1 MTIVFSILRS
11 LLLAFLLSMSFLM
24 PGPASPMNPL
34 HGIEHFDVYIVDQ
47 QSVCVPLLRFLTG
60 TRVVFYCH
68 FPDKLLSGGWVFGED
83 KVERTEGGLLKK
95 LYRWPIDKLEEWTT
109 GTFSISGS
117 YVLTIRSSG
126 CDPFQLSLYLQSILE
141 SFPVPR
147 QKTAKGGIPM
157 YRCQPLP
164 SIQEETEWRG
174 CRASQ
179 IVSIYEIIEAYRLV
193 ISLHSFRS
201 TDSKRRKMLLSR
213 SRRFRGC
220 KLANCCPLTNSPSLD
235 WLLEVSISRL
245 RLKRY

>member
-1 MTIVFSILRS
+1 MTIIFSILRS

-24 PGPASPMNPL
+24 PGPASPINPL

-83 KVERTEGGLLKK
+83 KVERTEGGMLKK

-109 GTFSISGS
+109 GTFPLSGLS
-117 YVLTIRSSG
+117 VLTIRSSG
-126 CDPFQLSLYLQSILE
+126 CHPFQLPLYLQGVLE

-147 QKTAKGGIPM
+147 QETAKGSIPL
-157 YRCQPLP
+157 YRRQPLP
-164 SIQEETEWRG
+164 SIQEETEWGR

-179 IVSIYEIIEAYRLV
+179 IVSIYDIL
-193 ISLHSFRS
+193 
-201 TDSKRRKMLLSR
+201 
-213 SRRFRGC
+213 
-220 KLANCCPLTNSPSLD
+220 
-235 WLLEVSISRL
+235 
-245 RLKRY
+245 

>member
-1 MTIVFSILRS
+1 LSRKLTDKGTLPVNVLGSSIPRSLHPKFPMTIIFSILRS

-24 PGPASPMNPL
+24 PGPASPINPL

-83 KVERTEGGLLKK
+83 KVERTEGGMLKK

-109 GTFSISGS
+109 GTFPLSGLS
-117 YVLTIRSSG
+117 VLTIRSSG
-126 CDPFQLSLYLQSILE
+126 CHPFQLPLYLQGVLE

-147 QKTAKGGIPM
+147 QETAKGSIPL
-157 YRCQPLP
+157 YRRQPLP
-164 SIQEETEWRG
+164 SIQEETEWGR

-179 IVSIYEIIEAYRLV
+179 IVSIYDIL
-193 ISLHSFRS
+193 
-201 TDSKRRKMLLSR
+201 
-213 SRRFRGC
+213 
-220 KLANCCPLTNSPSLD
+220 
-235 WLLEVSISRL
+235 
-245 RLKRY
+245 